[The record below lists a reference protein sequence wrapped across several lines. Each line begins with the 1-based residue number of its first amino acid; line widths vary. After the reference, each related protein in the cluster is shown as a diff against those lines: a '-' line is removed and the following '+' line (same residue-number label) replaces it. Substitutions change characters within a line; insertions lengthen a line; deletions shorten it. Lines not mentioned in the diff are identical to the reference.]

1 MIIPNVLSWV
11 YDFKES
17 QKMSENCNVF
27 PVLNLVTQKTHLPD
41 LKSIIVDDEKL
52 FVMMTSLRPK
62 LKHSGKEMEGKK
74 DDTKRI
80 IVENSQI
87 Y

>member
-1 MIIPNVLSWV
+1 M
-11 YDFKES
+11 
-17 QKMSENCNVF
+17 
-27 PVLNLVTQKTHLPD
+27 LNLVTQKTHLPD

-52 FVMMTSLRPK
+52 FVIMTSLRPK

-87 Y
+87 YRLDLAFLNKMQFFNPSVKQRAGISQF